1 MTTVPSVE
9 SPNQLQPAD
18 PAAVKAK
25 PARRGGGGKKK
36 SAAIEPAPAAPAE
49 TAPVVVE
56 AAAPAFTPPVVE
68 PVSVAPLPVSSPV
81 RRRYQR
87 RYYPRPQIATGSA
100 AKFNTARLEQSYE
113 LRRSSYTTLDGRRYE
128 NTLRLWDK
136 VFFTSGDEI
145 EGDELT
151 AFLEDWGSALPR
163 QVVNGLLRGVPL
175 YIVPYKPTAA
185 EIDWFDQ
192 SYSLPVTTLVCALA
206 RPDIV
211 SRPPQRFRI
220 DGRPIKRDRRFVYV
234 DGEADGKGGYTY
246 GFSIFG
252 SFNMDDP
259 GEEHADDCVL
269 FFEWEPVTGCAAD
282 AFYKL
287 DFARGIDSLCALDHL
302 RIYLN
307 SILFGN
313 VEEVPEDEEDEEGDE
328 SVTSRVAA
336 SPDGSIPQRTVRRE
350 KYPAPPDRSGL
361 GDHGGR
367 RSPPPRRG
375 YVRREPS
382 GPHLDLTAAAQKAPV
397 VEQPK
402 PPVVVEA
409 AAPVAA
415 PPPAVDPK
423 QVRWCI
429 RKECTKHHQI
439 RVGVTA
445 CDGVYRG
452 KTCEK
457 PLTIP
462 KATEIDAVKQQLLQ
476 LNQKPA

>member
-1 MTTVPSVE
+1 MTVPTEKTPETTAPVDD
-9 SPNQLQPAD
+9 PNAAQPQQPA
-18 PAAVKAK
+18 PEAK
-25 PARRGGGGKKK
+25 PRRGGKKK
-36 SAAIEPAPAAPAE
+36 KPAVIKPEPSASAEPPS
-49 TAPVVVE
+49 TVE
-56 AAAPAFTPPVVE
+56 LE
-68 PVSVAPLPVSSPV
+68 PVQPPPPPA

-100 AKFNTARLEQSYE
+100 ARFNTTRLEQSYE
-113 LRRSSYTTLDGRRYE
+113 LRRSSYTTLDGRRYD
-128 NTLRLWDK
+128 NTLRLWDRI
-136 VFFTSGDEI
+136 FFTSGDEI

-175 YIVPYKPTAA
+175 YIVSYKPTAV
-185 EIDWFDQ
+185 EMDWFDQ
-192 SYSLPVTTLVCALA
+192 SYLLPVTTLVCALA
-206 RPDIV
+206 RPDVV
-211 SRPPQRFRI
+211 SRPPQRFRD

-234 DGEADGKGGYTY
+234 DGEPDGKGGYTY

-269 FFEWEPVTGCAAD
+269 FFEWEPGTGCAAD
-282 AFYKL
+282 ALYKL
-287 DFARGIDSLCALDHL
+287 DFARGTDSLCALDHL

-313 VEEVPEDEEDEEGDE
+313 VAEVPDDEEDEEGDE
-328 SVTSRVAA
+328 SVASRVAA
-336 SPDGSIPQRTVRRE
+336 SSDGSIPQRTVRRE
-350 KYPAPPDRSGL
+350 KYPAPPDRPGL

-375 YVRREPS
+375 YARREPSS
-382 GPHLDLTAAAQKAPV
+382 GPHLDLTAAAQNAPA
-397 VEQPK
+397 VEQ
-402 PPVVVEA
+402 PPVVVEP

-415 PPPAVDPK
+415 TPSTVDPK
-423 QVRWCI
+423 AVRWCI
-429 RKECTKHHQI
+429 RKECSRHHQI
-439 RVGVTA
+439 RFGVTI

-462 KATEIDAVKQQLLQ
+462 KVIEMDAVKRQLLQ
-476 LNQKPA
+476 LNPNPT